1 MESDRNEKISEQQ
14 QLVNKP
20 VYTVDGK
27 QVGIVRTVQPENL
40 VVESGPITPDKYL
53 IPKSTINNFDR
64 GIVYLNKDAKFVDDN
79 YKFE

>member
-53 IPKSTINNFDR
+53 IPKSAINNFDR

>member
-1 MESDRNEKISEQQ
+1 MESDRNKKISESQ
-14 QLVNKP
+14 QLVNKS
-20 VYTVDGK
+20 VYTVDSK
-27 QVGIVRTVQPENL
+27 QVGIVRTVQPEKL

>member
-1 MESDRNEKISEQQ
+1 MESDRNEKISESQ

-27 QVGIVRTVQPENL
+27 QIGIVRTVQLEKL

>member
-1 MESDRNEKISEQQ
+1 MESDTNEKISESQ

-53 IPKSTINNFDR
+53 IPKSTINNFDH

>member
-1 MESDRNEKISEQQ
+1 MESDRNEKISESQQ
-14 QLVNKP
+14 FVNKP

-27 QVGIVRTVQPENL
+27 QVGIVRTVQSEKL

>member
-1 MESDRNEKISEQQ
+1 MEPDRNEKISESQQ
-14 QLVNKP
+14 FVNKP

>member
-1 MESDRNEKISEQQ
+1 MESHRNEKITDWQ

-20 VYTVDGK
+20 VHTSDGK
-27 QVGIVRTVQPENL
+27 EVGIVRTIQPENL
-40 VVESGPITPDKYL
+40 VVQYGAASPGNYL

-79 YKFE
+79 YKYD

>member
-1 MESDRNEKISEQQ
+1 MESDRNEKISESQ

-53 IPKSTINNFDR
+53 IPKSTINNFDL
-64 GIVYLNKDAKFVDDN
+64 GDSLPQ
-79 YKFE
+79 

>member
-1 MESDRNEKISEQQ
+1 MESDRNEKISESQ

-27 QVGIVRTVQPENL
+27 QVGIVRTVQSEKL

>member
-1 MESDRNEKISEQQ
+1 MESDRNEKISESQ

>member
-1 MESDRNEKISEQQ
+1 MESDRNEKISESQ

-53 IPKSTINNFDR
+53 VPKSTINNFDR

>member
-1 MESDRNEKISEQQ
+1 MESDRNEKISESQ

-27 QVGIVRTVQPENL
+27 QVGIVRTVQPEKL

-64 GIVYLNKDAKFVDDN
+64 GIVYLDKDAKFVDDN

>member
-1 MESDRNEKISEQQ
+1 MESDRNEKISESQ

-27 QVGIVRTVQPENL
+27 QVGIVRTVQPEKL

-64 GIVYLNKDAKFVDDN
+64 GIVHLNKDAKFVDDN

>member
-1 MESDRNEKISEQQ
+1 MESNRNEKISESQ

>member
-1 MESDRNEKISEQQ
+1 MESDRNEKISESQ

-40 VVESGPITPDKYL
+40 IVESGPITPDKYL

>member
-1 MESDRNEKISEQQ
+1 MEPDRNEKISESQ

>member
-1 MESDRNEKISEQQ
+1 MEPDRNEKISESQ

-64 GIVYLNKDAKFVDDN
+64 GIVYLDKDAKFVDDN